1 MEDYEK
7 MLTRARMLLPK
18 KVLEK
23 RRFEMPKADSI
34 IQGNRTIF
42 RNFSEIA
49 KIIRRDEKH
58 FFKFIT
64 KELAVAGSI
73 EGGRL
78 ILNGKFTNYQI
89 QKVVESYINTYVL
102 CPECK
107 RPDTH
112 FIEEHGIKMLKC
124 EACGAISPI
133 KKL

>member
-18 KVLEK
+18 RVLEK
-23 RRFEMPKADSI
+23 RRFEMPKVDSI

-64 KELAVAGSI
+64 KELAVAGNI

-89 QKVVESYINTYVL
+89 QKVVENYINTYVL